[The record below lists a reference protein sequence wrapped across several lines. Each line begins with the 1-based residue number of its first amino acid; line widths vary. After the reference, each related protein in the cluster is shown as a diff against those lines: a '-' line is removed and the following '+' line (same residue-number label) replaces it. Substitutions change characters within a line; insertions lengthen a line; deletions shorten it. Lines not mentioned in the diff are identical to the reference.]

1 MGTGSRDHNRDAKTK
16 QLLAALEGAGKRHTA
31 QRYAVC
37 KALAAHPGHP
47 TVSEIYAEVRAEFP
61 MISQATVYNTVEA
74 LRKLGAL
81 MQLDIADH
89 DHIHYDLDVAPHVN
103 LVCRHCENIA
113 DLQIDTLESLLD
125 EAAERS
131 GFEVEREAGL
141 ILYGVCPDCRQLG
154 KKPGVRSHNTASAPN
169 TASAGETGGGVSA

>member
-1 MGTGSRDHNRDAKTK
+1 MGTGSQNHNTDAKTK
-16 QLLAALEGAGKRHTA
+16 QLLAALEGAGKRNTA

-74 LRKLGAL
+74 LQKLGVL
-81 MQLDIADH
+81 TQLDIADH
-89 DHIHYDLDVAPHVN
+89 DHIHYDLDVTPHVN

-113 DLQIDTLESLLD
+113 DLPIGTLKSLLD

-131 GFEVEREAGL
+131 GFEVEREAGV
-141 ILYGVCPDCRQLG
+141 ILYGVCPACRRLG
-154 KKPGVRSHNTASAPN
+154 RKPGARSSGARAHGTASPHG
-169 TASAGETGGGVSA
+169 TEGGVSA